1 MRRIWIFT
9 RWLVLGL
16 GNTIF
21 NLLQADL
28 RRLLWPV
35 FVYSFLNIVSD
46 YYPKESRT
54 FFNAFRSH
62 FEDEHESDLRALGPI
77 SLPEHILTNTVA
89 KIYRDYRYRVT
100 LSQVAFYN
108 LIQFLESKEKEG
120 GAVIISVI
128 QSSITVVTVERAAD
142 DQYTLTRLLQRA
154 RAGEDFP
161 AEDEGIPGHH
171 PGSANIDR
179 NNVSTVLTK
188 LKLGPLPMEGDLMND
203 VRAELE
209 EEDART
215 PPGDGQPSLTENF
228 EQQIKREESEDA
240 PSRNDVP
247 LPLSVARDVAME
259 VQKVKENRDRF
270 KIEGRTGGVGPGIS
284 VTMFTF
290 HNTHDRYASPLP
302 FLAEHQFISIM

>member
-1 MRRIWIFT
+1 M
-9 RWLVLGL
+9 
-16 GNTIF
+16 
-21 NLLQADL
+21 
-28 RRLLWPV
+28 
-35 FVYSFLNIVSD
+35 YSFLNIVSD

-77 SLPEHILTNTVA
+77 SLPEHVLTNTVA
-89 KIYRDYRYRVT
+89 KIYRESRYRVT

-203 VRAELE
+203 VHAELQ
-209 EEDART
+209 EEDARN
-215 PPGDGQPSLTENF
+215 PPGDGQLSLTESF
-228 EQQIKREESEDA
+228 EQQIKREDSEDA
-240 PSRNDVP
+240 PSRNDLP

-270 KIEGRTGGVGPGIS
+270 RIEGRTGGVGPGIS

-290 HNTHDRYASPLP
+290 HNTHDRYTSPLP
-302 FLAEHQFISIM
+302 FLAEH